1 MPSIE
6 EIKSAVSGM
15 GNTPKRPTINENIVG
30 NSFAQ
35 ELFTP
40 VTKLENHIHDRDGI
54 IENLEEEIL
63 ELKNQ
68 ISTLE
73 KEKSTI
79 LEELKKSGLLENK
92 VTLSSKYKGKVKTIL
107 GEVKVIDTKII
118 SMLTSI
124 GRKKQSNQKLTWKGW
139 LTIPENKYLYALNE
153 DIAKGVF
160 RETNTLMER
169 RFEKED
175 IRGSSG
181 VVTEKNYSLSF
192 TGNSDVAT
200 RTYDYATTDFNPDT
214 YNLNLGCTVSYW
226 VKPDETGNTMFAFG
240 RKHNNNQ
247 RFVFGINRH
256 RQGYF
261 AIGSNK
267 LTTSWVN
274 MDTPLEESL
283 LEQSG
288 EYWNIRKDM
297 WYHMVLTYD
306 DRTDTSSGADRKIYV
321 NGVLRH
327 TGNINWS
334 STGGSTGGMYFGG
347 RNVSDA
353 YQNGW
358 ACKLDEVSIF
368 NTAKDATWVSNA
380 YNSGKPTDLQ
390 SESGLVG
397 YWRFNEGS
405 GNTIN
410 DHSGNGNHGTFAAIS
425 GDTTAFPTW
434 STDTP

>member
-139 LTIPENKYLYALNE
+139 LTIPENK
-153 DIAKGVF
+153 
-160 RETNTLMER
+160 
-169 RFEKED
+169 
-175 IRGSSG
+175 
-181 VVTEKNYSLSF
+181 
-192 TGNSDVAT
+192 
-200 RTYDYATTDFNPDT
+200 
-214 YNLNLGCTVSYW
+214 
-226 VKPDETGNTMFAFG
+226 
-240 RKHNNNQ
+240 
-247 RFVFGINRH
+247 
-256 RQGYF
+256 
-261 AIGSNK
+261 
-267 LTTSWVN
+267 
-274 MDTPLEESL
+274 
-283 LEQSG
+283 
-288 EYWNIRKDM
+288 
-297 WYHMVLTYD
+297 
-306 DRTDTSSGADRKIYV
+306 
-321 NGVLRH
+321 
-327 TGNINWS
+327 
-334 STGGSTGGMYFGG
+334 
-347 RNVSDA
+347 
-353 YQNGW
+353 
-358 ACKLDEVSIF
+358 
-368 NTAKDATWVSNA
+368 
-380 YNSGKPTDLQ
+380 
-390 SESGLVG
+390 
-397 YWRFNEGS
+397 
-405 GNTIN
+405 
-410 DHSGNGNHGTFAAIS
+410 
-425 GDTTAFPTW
+425 
-434 STDTP
+434 

>member
-1 MPSIE
+1 MCI
-6 EIKSAVSGM
+6 
-15 GNTPKRPTINENIVG
+15 
-30 NSFAQ
+30 
-35 ELFTP
+35 
-40 VTKLENHIHDRDGI
+40 RD
-54 IENLEEEIL
+54 
-63 ELKNQ
+63 
-68 ISTLE
+68 S
-73 KEKSTI
+73 
-79 LEELKKSGLLENK
+79 
-92 VTLSSKYKGKVKTIL
+92 
-107 GEVKVIDTKII
+107 
-118 SMLTSI
+118 
-124 GRKKQSNQKLTWKGW
+124 
-139 LTIPENKYLYALNE
+139 
-153 DIAKGVF
+153 
-160 RETNTLMER
+160 
-169 RFEKED
+169 
-175 IRGSSG
+175 
-181 VVTEKNYSLSF
+181 
-192 TGNSDVAT
+192 
-200 RTYDYATTDFNPDT
+200 
-214 YNLNLGCTVSYW
+214 
-226 VKPDETGNTMFAFG
+226 
-240 RKHNNNQ
+240 
-247 RFVFGINRH
+247 
-256 RQGYF
+256 
-261 AIGSNK
+261 
-267 LTTSWVN
+267 
-274 MDTPLEESL
+274 TPLEESL